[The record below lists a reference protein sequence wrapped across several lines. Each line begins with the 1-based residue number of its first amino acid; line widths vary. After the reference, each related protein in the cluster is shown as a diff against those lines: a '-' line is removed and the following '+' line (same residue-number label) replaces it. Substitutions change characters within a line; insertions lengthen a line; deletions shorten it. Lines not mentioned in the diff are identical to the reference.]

1 MHGALVSDV
10 SYYQTIE
17 LKGQLE
23 ALRQVLAAISDAAA
37 VPASAKRFS
46 GGVRS
51 SDIDLYYLDTYPIGL
66 IGPATIIWD
75 SLSPT
80 DVEQETNP
88 TALRQLYLRFHPS
101 LLKAVTG
108 AIEQSIKAFQAK
120 APVLT
125 PGQQHT
131 AEEVAFRSVG
141 MYFRSFCAFEIM
153 GPMASDVVKACLKPI
168 NSTADA
174 KRKVRLTY
182 GSILDIG

>member
-23 ALRQVLAAISDAAA
+23 ALRQILAAISDAAA
-37 VPASAKRFS
+37 VPASSKRYTS
-46 GGVRS
+46 GIRS
-51 SDIDLYYLDTYPIGL
+51 AAIDLYYFDTYPIGL
-66 IGPATIIWD
+66 IGPATINWD
-75 SLSPT
+75 TPSVPDAT
-80 DVEQETNP
+80 QESDP
-88 TALRQLYLRFHPS
+88 KALRQLYIRFHPS
-101 LLKAVTG
+101 LLKAVSG
-108 AIEQSIKAFQAK
+108 AVEQSLKAFQAK

-141 MYFRSFCAFEIM
+141 MTFRNFCAFEIM

-168 NSTADA
+168 NNAADV
-174 KRKVRLTY
+174 KKKVCNMIEKPAR
-182 GSILDIG
+182 